1 MKTDHV
7 DLVIKQWR
15 DERPDI
21 DPSPMAVIGRL
32 VRLSAIINNELQQVF
47 VKFDLNI
54 GEFDVLATLLRSG
67 KPYALTPNSLFKAL
81 MLSSGAM
88 TNRVDRL
95 ELKKLVKRTPDPN
108 DRRSIIVSLT
118 PKGLELINKAISDH
132 VHKGDELLTCF
143 SKKEQETMAKLLRKL
158 LLEHPLK

>member
-7 DLVIKQWR
+7 DFVIQQWR

-32 VRLSAIINNELQQVF
+32 VRLSSIINIELQQVF
-47 VKFDLNI
+47 TTYNLNI
-54 GEFDVLATLLRSG
+54 GEFDVLATLRRSG

-81 MLSSGAM
+81 MLTSGAM

-95 ELKKLVKRTPDPN
+95 ESKKLVKRTPDPN

-118 PKGLELINKAISDH
+118 PKGVALINEAISDH
-132 VHKGDELLTCF
+132 VNKGSKLLSCL
-143 SKKEQETMAKLLRKL
+143 SKNEQKTIAKLLRKL
-158 LLEHPLK
+158 LLDHQRD